1 MQFEGKKE
9 GDLPTA
15 LPLSKSIDVS
25 ENNPNKN
32 FRCWQGFSFQNAGT
46 HLIKVLKKG
55 VIFL

>member
-15 LPLSKSIDVS
+15 LPLSKTIDVS

-32 FRCWQGFSFQNAGT
+32 FCCWQGFSFQNAT
-46 HLIKVLKKG
+46 DPP
-55 VIFL
+55 